1 LCKSYFLFV
10 STDFVF
16 AGTSLHYKEDDSL
29 DPVNYYG
36 ETKMLAEAAVEK
48 YPFSWSIVRTI
59 LVYGKPMSGRQNI
72 LTNVAAALQRG
83 EPLKIFSD
91 QTRTPTYVEDLA
103 KAMIVMLE
111 NRSEGIY
118 HLSGKDAQ
126 TPYAMAVAVAV
137 HLGFDPNQIENV
149 TAATFKQPALRPP
162 ITGFDLTKAATELSY
177 KPTPFEE
184 GLQKTFEA

>member
-1 LCKSYFLFV
+1 MSKPDECELNQEAAYQTNVKGTEYLLEAAVLCKSYFLFV

-83 EPLKIFSD
+83 EPLRIFSD

-103 KAMIVMLE
+103 KAMVVMLE
-111 NRSEGIY
+111 NRSRR
-118 HLSGKDAQ
+118 HLSYFG
-126 TPYAMAVAVAV
+126 
-137 HLGFDPNQIENV
+137 
-149 TAATFKQPALRPP
+149 
-162 ITGFDLTKAATELSY
+162 
-177 KPTPFEE
+177 
-184 GLQKTFEA
+184 